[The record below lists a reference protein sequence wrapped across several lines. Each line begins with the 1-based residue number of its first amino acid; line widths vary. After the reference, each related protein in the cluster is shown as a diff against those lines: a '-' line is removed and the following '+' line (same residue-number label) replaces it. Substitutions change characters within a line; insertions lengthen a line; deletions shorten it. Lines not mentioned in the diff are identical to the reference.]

1 MAFLAQKLISAS
13 GATEET
19 DPDFNL
25 VTQLYQFDGS
35 NGAQNNTFTGVGAS
49 GASQS
54 WTRNGS
60 TTQGS
65 FSPFSAERGKWAVEF
80 TEDNTDYLAL
90 NNSDFAFG
98 TGDFTAE
105 CFVFFTGNATTSG
118 GIFHANFTTS
128 VSKPALALRDT
139 TGLTIYSSSGQKITG
154 NNGTVQLGV
163 WYHLALVRA
172 SGVIRVYK
180 DGSLVTWDDGTTT
193 ATDTTDVT
201 SSNFL
206 IGKYYDDNYTLDGY
220 ISNFRVTKSAVYT
233 GAFTKPTTPLTDI
246 TNTVLLACRDNRFM
260 DASSEGN
267 VFRSINGYPK
277 IKPFSP
283 FAPSEEYDASTMG
296 GSGHFVRTTND
307 TLSISDSSFAIGTS
321 DFTIEGWFYFDG
333 ANSGGVGLF
342 QQADGLNGP
351 ALGWWPASGGGQ
363 DGWQFYYG
371 SGSWT
376 HATGATARMY
386 EWTHIAFVRS
396 SNVSNL
402 YVNGVKATNNVSD
415 STNYTSTVFEI
426 GQFYSASYEMQGYIS
441 NFKMCLNAIY
451 TSAFTPPTAL
461 VTPTSGGSS
470 AASTKILV
478 DFTNAAMFDQTG
490 KTNISTIGNT
500 QLNTSI
506 KKFGTASA
514 KFDETGDYLTILDA
528 PYFRGCDFTIEGF
541 VYFNS
546 SPTDGQGLFVYDS
559 QVMGNRAGY
568 GPALGTYANAP
579 YQGKWHSYYG
589 TQASAGTGTQGNSE
603 ATPSATTW
611 IHFAYVRTSGVIKI
625 FIDGSQIGSDVAWTG
640 DYKANDVLVIGGYY
654 STSYLLN
661 GYIDS
666 YRVTLK
672 ARYTSNFTAPTKAF
686 PNL

>member
-1 MAFLAQKLISAS
+1 MSLIAQKLISAS

-19 DPDFNL
+19 DDDFNL
-25 VTQLYQFDGS
+25 VTGLYHFDGS
-35 NGAQNNTFTGVGAS
+35 NGAQNNTFTGIGAS

-60 TTQGS
+60 PTQGS
-65 FSPFSAERGKWAVEF
+65 FSPFSTEAGKWGVLFE
-80 TEDNTDYLAL
+80 EDNTDYLTL

-105 CFVFFTGNATTSG
+105 CFVFFTGNASTSG
-118 GIFHANFTTS
+118 GIFQANFTTS

-180 DGSLVTWDDGTTT
+180 DGSLVTWNDGTTT

-201 SSNFL
+201 ESTFL
-206 IGKYYDDNYTLDGY
+206 IGKYYDNNYTLDGY

-246 TNTVLLACRDNRFM
+246 TNTVLLTCRDNRFM
-260 DASSEGN
+260 DASSEAN
-267 VFRSINGYPK
+267 ALSINGYPK

-283 FAPSEEYDASTMG
+283 FAPSAEYDASTMG
-296 GSGHFVRTTND
+296 GSGHFND
-307 TLSISDSSFAIGTS
+307 NTGDSISFTDSSMAIGS
-321 DFTIEGWFYFDG
+321 GDFTIEGWFYFDG

-342 QQADGLNGP
+342 QQDDGLKGP
-351 ALGWWPASGGGQ
+351 ALGWWPGGSN
-363 DGWQFYYG
+363 GWQFYYG
-371 SGSWT
+371 STWT
-376 HATGATARMY
+376 HATGATARMH
-386 EWTHIAFVRS
+386 EWTHVAYVRS

-426 GQFYSASYEMQGYIS
+426 GQFYSASYEMEGYIS

-478 DFTNAAMFDQTG
+478 DFTNGGIIDSSR
-490 KTNISTIGNT
+490 KTNVLTVGNA
-500 QLNTSI
+500 QLDTSV

-514 KFDETGDYLTILDA
+514 EFDGTGDYLQIPTFNFIPFGGGDFTVECFININSGTSSTGNQDAVILDCRA
-528 PYFRGCDFTIEGF
+528 SGATANGF
-541 VYFNS
+541 VFNIR
-546 SPTDGQGLFVYDS
+546 PNGTTNFKLNFYTDG
-559 QVMGNRAGY
+559 A
-568 GPALGTYANAP
+568 ANLDG
-579 YQGKWHSYYG
+579 QTMNYG
-589 TQASAGTGTQGNSE
+589 TWYHVAISRSGSTIRFFVDGTTTTNITKSNNFSDQPNVTIGASTLYSSSSITG
-603 ATPSATTW
+603 
-611 IHFAYVRTSGVIKI
+611 
-625 FIDGSQIGSDVAWTG
+625 FIDELRLTH
-640 DYKANDVLVIGGYY
+640 
-654 STSYLLN
+654 
-661 GYIDS
+661 
-666 YRVTLK
+666 K
-672 ARYTSNFTAPTKAF
+672 ARYTSNFTAPTKEF